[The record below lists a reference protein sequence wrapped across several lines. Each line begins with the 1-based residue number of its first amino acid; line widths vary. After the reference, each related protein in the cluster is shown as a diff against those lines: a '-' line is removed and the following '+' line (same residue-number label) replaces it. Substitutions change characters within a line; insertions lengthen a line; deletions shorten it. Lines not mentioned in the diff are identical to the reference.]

1 MCLVKNWERHK
12 ASFISNHNVGARYW
26 KSSRLIGWEKYKHK
40 MKLNPFYLNFF
51 NINNLVIIVKVKK
64 VVHEQKNKI
73 KIKVKLNKR

>member
-1 MCLVKNWERHK
+1 
-12 ASFISNHNVGARYW
+12 
-26 KSSRLIGWEKYKHK
+26 